1 MNIAAIILAA
11 GGSTRMGGQ
20 NKLLLPFNGQPMI
33 ARVTVTVLEADY
45 EPVLVVPGFAG
56 DEIRNALA
64 GLSVGFAHNKD
75 WSDGM
80 AGSIRTG
87 LEAVRAAA
95 DGMLIVLAD
104 MPLLSATTLRLLKRQ
119 FAQSKG
125 AKMVFPVYGTR
136 QGNPVLMPAKFFPE
150 IASLTGDRGCKV
162 LLTRYGDES
171 VAVPVET
178 EDVIWDIDNETDYS
192 KLISADKGG
201 PLASS

>member
-1 MNIAAIILAA
+1 
-11 GGSTRMGGQ
+11 MGGQ
-20 NKLLLPFNGQPMI
+20 NKLLLPFKGQPMI
-33 ARVTVTVLEADY
+33 AQVTETVLEAEYD
-45 EPVLVVPGFAG
+45 PVMVVTGFAG

-64 GLSVGFAHNKD
+64 GLSVGFVHNKA

-87 LEAVRAAA
+87 LEAVRATA

-104 MPLLSATTLRLLKRQ
+104 MPLMSATTLRRLKRQ
-119 FAQSKG
+119 FVQSKG

-150 IASLTGDRGCKV
+150 IASLRGDRGCKV
-162 LLTRYGDES
+162 LLTRYGDET

-178 EDVIWDIDNETDYS
+178 EDVIWDIDNETVYS

>member
-1 MNIAAIILAA
+1 
-11 GGSTRMGGQ
+11 MGAK
-20 NKLLLPFNGQPMI
+20 NKLLLPFKGQPI
-33 ARVTVTVLEADY
+33 VAKVTETVLKANYD
-45 EPVLVVPGFAG
+45 PVMVVTGFAG
-56 DEIRNALA
+56 EEIRKALA
-64 GLSVGFAHNKD
+64 GQHVGFVHNKA

-87 LEAVRAAA
+87 LETVRSTA

-104 MPLLSATTLRLLKRQ
+104 MPLLSVDTLRRLKRQ

-125 AKMVFPVYGTR
+125 AKMVFPVYGSR

-162 LLTRYGDES
+162 LLDRYADDT
-171 VAVPVET
+171 VAVPVDT
-178 EDVIWDIDNETDYS
+178 EDVMRDFDNETDYL

-201 PLASS
+201 TLASS

>member
-1 MNIAAIILAA
+1 
-11 GGSTRMGGQ
+11 MGGQ
-20 NKLLLPFNGQPMI
+20 NKLLLPFKGQPII
-33 ARVTVTVLEADY
+33 AQVTETVLEADY
-45 EPVLVVPGFAG
+45 EPVLVVTGFASA
-56 DEIRNALA
+56 EIRHALA

-87 LEAVRAAA
+87 LEAVRATS

-104 MPLLSATTLRLLKRQ
+104 MPLLTATTLRRLKRQ
-119 FAQSKG
+119 FVQSKG
-125 AKMVFPVYGTR
+125 AKIVFPVYGTR

-150 IASLTGDRGCKV
+150 IASLSGDRGCKV
-162 LLTRYGDES
+162 LLTRYGNET

-178 EDVIWDIDNETDYS
+178 EDVILDIDNVADYS
-192 KLISADKGG
+192 KLISADKGS